1 MYNIQNTYIGVEK
14 NMLVSSNRDI
24 TVLSTLHKYMIDNK
38 VFNTSIFPKYY
49 RTFADDAYSF
59 DLIQSTAV
67 LL

>member
-1 MYNIQNTYIGVEK
+1 MYNIQYIGVEK
-14 NMLVSSNRDI
+14 NISNRDI
-24 TVLSTLHKYMIDNK
+24 TVLSTLYKYMIDNK

-49 RTFADDAYSF
+49 RTFANDAYSF